1 MIIGI
6 KKRGRDMKTTNI
18 NEINLQHMK
27 KAVERIHP
35 GKSYRIMEYDSFYSV
50 GIIDDKNVIQPMLF
64 NKKGAF
70 PILKPMAEMPLEKG
84 HVIFESGGK
93 KDVKK

>member
-1 MIIGI
+1 
-6 KKRGRDMKTTNI
+6 MKNINI

-35 GKSYRIMEYDSFYSV
+35 GKPYRITEYETYYVV
-50 GIIDDKNVIQPMLF
+50 GITEKGNIVQPMLF

-70 PILKPMAEMPLEKG
+70 PILKSLAEMPKETGKI
-84 HVIFESGGK
+84 IFESGGK
-93 KDVKK
+93 KDAKK